1 MKRREAIRNTALMM
15 GGLLSTSTLSI
26 IMESCSSP
34 NKKSETGT
42 NKEFTESERE
52 TITRIADIIL
62 PDTDTPGAVA
72 AEVPDFII
80 SMMQDT
86 FPEKDQNNF
95 HMGLAAFNEWCQ
107 NNLEASFLNL
117 SKTDQIEAVDK
128 LDKAVLGEDSDQY
141 KALSFYRTFKDLTL
155 LGFFTSETGATQTL
169 RYVQIPGDY
178 NGCMPYKKGDKT
190 WASA

>member
-1 MKRREAIRNTALMM
+1 MKRREAIRSTALMM

-26 IMESCSSP
+26 IMEACSSP
-34 NKKSETGT
+34 DKKSEIGT
-42 NKEFTESERE
+42 AKKFTESEKE
-52 TITRIADIIL
+52 IITRIADIII

-86 FPEKDQNNF
+86 FPEEDQNNF
-95 HMGLAAFNEWCQ
+95 HAGLAAFNEWSKD
-107 NNLEASFLNL
+107 NLTAAFVDL
-117 SKTDQIEAVDK
+117 SENDQVKAVEK
-128 LDKAVLGEDSDQY
+128 LDEMVLGKNDE
-141 KALSFYRTFKDLTL
+141 KHENLSFYRVFKELTL

-178 NGCMPYKKGDKT
+178 DGCMPYKKGDKT